1 MGFKMCK
8 FFGFAAAIAAVLTL
22 SSPMGAQQTGPRSD
36 PRYVHGTPG
45 FSPGAWPL
53 TELPDAQELRA
64 KPFDPHDLTSTGVWQ
79 ITRGPYSYYG
89 VTYSQ
94 SLPPFTSEGK
104 AKLAAAKPS
113 YGSRAVLPSLS
124 NDPISKCDPLG
135 YPRVTFT
142 LGFESE
148 FEFIQA
154 SDGRRVL
161 MHTQYHDNW
170 RTIWT
175 DGRPLPQ
182 NPPPAWNGYS
192 VGKWEGDTFVIESTG
207 YDDRTWLDHF
217 GNPHSDQM
225 HIEERW
231 HRADPDTLELSLTI
245 TDPKIYA
252 KPWVSDKKVFK
263 LSKEEMYEELCVPSE
278 EENFNEKIRD
288 VAVSKANP

>member
-1 MGFKMCK
+1 MRNLSNFVAIL
-8 FFGFAAAIAAVLTL
+8 AAALIFSYPTL
-22 SSPMGAQQTGPRSD
+22 AQQNTGPRSD
-36 PRYVHGTPG
+36 PRYAYGTPG
-45 FSPGAWPL
+45 LSPGAWPL
-53 TELPDAQELRA
+53 TELPDGETLKT

-94 SLPPFTSEGK
+94 SVPPLTPAGK
-104 AKLAAAKPS
+104 AKLDAAKPS
-113 YGSRAVLPSLS
+113 YGSRAVLPGLG
-124 NDPISKCDPLG
+124 NDPVSTCDPLG

-142 LGFESE
+142 LGFESQ

-154 SDGRRVL
+154 SDGRRML

-182 NPPPAWNGYS
+182 NPAPAWNGYA

-217 GNPHSDQM
+217 GDPHSDQM

-231 HRADPDTLELSLTI
+231 RRVDPETLELTLTI
-245 TDPKIYA
+245 ADPRIYT

-263 LSKEEMYEELCVPSE
+263 LSKEEIYEELCVSSE
-278 EENFNEKIRD
+278 EEHFNEKIRD
-288 VAVSKANP
+288 VAVAKASP